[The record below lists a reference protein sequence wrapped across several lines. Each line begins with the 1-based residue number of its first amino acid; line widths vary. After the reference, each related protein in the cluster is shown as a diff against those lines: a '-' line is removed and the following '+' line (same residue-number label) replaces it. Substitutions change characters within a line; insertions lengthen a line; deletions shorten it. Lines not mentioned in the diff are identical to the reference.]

1 MTIQL
6 NFGRDVQGMNAYAPQ
21 MSDIM
26 YSCGLASADDDYIT
40 VPESNDNW
48 IAVFSYQ
55 PGGTI
60 WVSVNDT
67 AAPPASGSFS
77 STTSFLLP
85 SQLKVKKSDEISFYN
100 NSSTD
105 QDIGVALYAVP

>member
-1 MTIQL
+1 MTPL
-6 NFGRDVQGMNAYAPQ
+6 VFGRDNQGMNAYAPQ
-21 MSDIM
+21 ISDIM
-26 YSCGLASADDDYIT
+26 LSAGLATADDQFIT
-40 VPESNDNW
+40 VPSSNANW
-48 IAVFSYQ
+48 IAVMSYQ

-67 AAPPASGSFS
+67 AEPPSAGTFV

-85 SQLKVKKSDEISFYN
+85 AQLKVKKGDTISFYN

-105 QDIGVALYAVP
+105 QDIGVALYAVT